1 MAIELCVE
9 KYVRDA
15 RDAELLAK
23 EKPYTTE
30 FTLQSIIYTLNM
42 RVIKREFIENDLKYW
57 NKEAHVWNDTEEP
70 IPAKVDLYV

>member
-57 NKEAHVWNDTEEP
+57 N
-70 IPAKVDLYV
+70 